1 MKLNSSI
8 KKEKEVDMLE
18 LFLMTI
24 LISAMEPLNCDGTDE
39 VPSVVRKMLP
49 QITAGENTAVIEISE
64 QTGDGYISSLF
75 LITRN
80 DRTYLEGWFYFEG
93 ESLIVCDIAQVRKID
108 NEGRMVF
115 IWFVEQKD
123 L

>member
-1 MKLNSSI
+1 
-8 KKEKEVDMLE
+8 MLE

-80 DRTYLEGWFYFEG
+80 DRTYLEGWFYLEG